1 MKGTTIEMDDSR
13 LIKVVENGRFVD
25 SIIKAIN
32 ENAKDKNIK
41 LEDNVSIVIPNIHD
55 VTDKYVTSLDDS
67 CFPLYHYENNTK
79 YYIYS
84 KFKGYSNEEELRKVR
99 KSFNVFSCNYTSSIF
114 PVYYK
119 NGGLE
124 WLD

>member
-1 MKGTTIEMDDSR
+1 MDDSK
-13 LIKVVENGRFVD
+13 LIKIVQNGRFVD
-25 SIIKAIN
+25 TVVKAIV
-32 ENAKDKNIK
+32 ENAKDRNIK
-41 LEDNVSIVIPNIHD
+41 LDNEISIVVPNIYE
-55 VTDKYVTSLDDS
+55 VADKYVTVLENSD
-67 CFPLYHYENNTK
+67 FPIYHYEKNTK

-99 KSFNVFSCNYTSSIF
+99 KSFNVFSCNFTNSIF